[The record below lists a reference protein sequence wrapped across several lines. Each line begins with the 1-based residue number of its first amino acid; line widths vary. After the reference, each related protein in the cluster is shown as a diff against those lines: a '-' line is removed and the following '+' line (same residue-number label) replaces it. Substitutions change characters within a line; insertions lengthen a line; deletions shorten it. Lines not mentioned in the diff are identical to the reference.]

1 MQCKPPQHNAA
12 EIETGERNFNVRN
25 MRNDF
30 MPLANYISTVAS
42 PTKSFSGMYVSP
54 FFTVLGG
61 SPRMA
66 SGSLDPS

>member
-1 MQCKPPQHNAA
+1 MRCKSPQHSTA
-12 EIETGERNFNVRN
+12 EIETWERNFNVRN

-30 MPLANYISTVAS
+30 MPLANCISTMAR
-42 PTKSFSGMYVSP
+42 SFSGMYVSLV
-54 FFTVLGG
+54 FTVLGG